1 MLNAIGSSLAPTQIQ
16 STRRICSK
24 GCAKQAGRK
33 ADFCLSTIVHVW
45 MMRQHTA
52 QVTLGR
58 QPAAA
63 LWGSRDAFS
72 NPRDLVSRTVHE
84 TRSRHLLRST
94 VLSRPRCSATK
105 LGFFEHLFPISSAT
119 QTDGDLACRWHSVSL
134 SHWSC
139 ACGQDPKL
147 SLAPGS
153 REHSRQVARSDGKLP
168 DANAKRRKRILNRR
182 SDSGRD
188 RQDARLT
195 DSFDAKRVE
204 PRR

>member
-52 QVTLGR
+52 RVTLGR

-72 NPRDLVSRTVHE
+72 NPRDLVSRTVRDPDPDIAGQICCDAQHRFHAVLGCAFRARGE
-84 TRSRHLLRST
+84 PMRRRDYITLVGSAAASPARVGAPAPWRWASAGVGAEPSRWDAIR
-94 VLSRPRCSATK
+94 
-105 LGFFEHLFPISSAT
+105 G
-119 QTDGDLACRWHSVSL
+119 
-134 SHWSC
+134 
-139 ACGQDPKL
+139 
-147 SLAPGS
+147 
-153 REHSRQVARSDGKLP
+153 ARM
-168 DANAKRRKRILNRR
+168 IL
-182 SDSGRD
+182 
-188 RQDARLT
+188 
-195 DSFDAKRVE
+195 
-204 PRR
+204 